1 MGLSNHTVTPQDVGV
16 CKRSLIGRAAAFW
29 RRRTSRATSD
39 RKSVQQG
46 VEATSGG
53 PHRTRYI
60 PSAWQSVGQA
70 PLLSLARKLYK
81 RLRPYRWLFAVA
93 VVQVILMGVLEL
105 LKPWPLKLIVDHV
118 LTSHPVPWA
127 WLQGLAPRTLL
138 LLGCLLLVL
147 VHALLGAGGVS
158 GSYITIN
165 LGQRLVNDFRA
176 ELHAHLQRLSLA
188 FHSRR
193 EVGDLLYRLTSDTY
207 AIQALTM
214 NGVFPVL
221 TSLVLLI
228 GMTVIM
234 LQLDWLLTLVSL
246 GIMPV
251 LVGSMQWLTRR
262 IVTLAT
268 DMRVKESALLS
279 RAQRGLGAI
288 RVIQAFTTEEDEH
301 RQFVASSTAS
311 LDSNLRFYTFQSL
324 FTAFIGIVMAGG
336 TALVLWVGATHVLAG
351 QLTLG
356 SALVFLAYL
365 DSLYGP
371 LSTLLQTWGLIQGGR
386 VSAERVF
393 EILET
398 APDLVDGHRNLT
410 RQEVR
415 GAITFEGVVFGYDST
430 RPVLKGIDFHAQP
443 GSLVAIVGATGA
455 GKTTLVSLIPRFYD
469 PTGGRVLL
477 DGTDVHEFQLRALRQ
492 QVGMVLQP
500 PLIFPTSVRANIAYG
515 RPDATHEQIE
525 WAAGLA
531 QLDDFLARLPQ
542 GLDTVVGEGGST
554 LSAGEQLRITIAR
567 AFLRDAPILI
577 LDEPTSALDAATE
590 ARIMRGLETLMEGRT
605 TFVIA
610 HRLST
615 VRRADTILVLQ
626 NGQIAEQGPFT
637 DLVARG
643 GIFTT
648 LYQMQFEGDTT
659 EGERAGRAG
668 LDYDPT
674 HVLPAAK

>member
-1 MGLSNHTVTPQDVGV
+1 MQPEALEAKPD
-16 CKRSLIGRAAAFW
+16 RADDRAIPPW
-29 RRRTSRATSD
+29 RCF
-39 RKSVQQG
+39 
-46 VEATSGG
+46 GG
-53 PHRTRYI
+53 
-60 PSAWQSVGQA
+60 W
-70 PLLSLARKLYK
+70 
-81 RLRPYRWLFAVA
+81 
-93 VVQVILMGVLEL
+93 
-105 LKPWPLKLIVDHV
+105 
-118 LTSHPVPWA
+118 
-127 WLQGLAPRTLL
+127 
-138 LLGCLLLVL
+138 C

-234 LQLDWLLTLVSL
+234 LRLDWLLTLVSL

-251 LVGSMQWLTRR
+251 LMGSMQWLTRR

-398 APDLVDGHRNLT
+398 APDLVDGRHNLT
-410 RQEVR
+410 RNEVH
-415 GAITFEGVVFGYDST
+415 GAITFEAVVFGYDST
-430 RPVLKGIDFHAQP
+430 RLVLKGIDFHAQP

-477 DGTDVHEFQLRALRQ
+477 DGTDVREFQLRALRQ

-515 RPDATHEQIE
+515 RSDATHEQIE

-590 ARIMRGLETLMEGRT
+590 ARVMRGLETLMAGRT

-626 NGQIAEQGPFT
+626 NGQIAEQGRFT
-637 DLVARG
+637 ELVARG

-648 LYQMQFEGDTT
+648 LYQIQFEGDTT
-659 EGERAGRAG
+659 EGERAGRSG
-668 LDYDPT
+668 LDYNPT
-674 HVLPAAK
+674 HVLPVAK